1 MHTMYFKF
9 YLSHGLAVVNCYTWK
24 EARKL
29 LKIVLELFVYVY
41 ALKFQ
46 PNIRYTC
53 ICINTK
59 LIQNMQV

>member
-9 YLSHGLAVVNCYTWK
+9 YLSQGLAVVNCYTWK
-24 EARKL
+24 EPRKL